1 MTSCSF
7 YVSSER
13 EEPFSLRNPSCPCA
27 EKCYSGTSGGRAL
40 IKVAPWRHWLRPVVG
55 DLLTGSPGTSV
66 GPCRIAG
73 GGDGGSTVLRSGG
86 EGGAAA
92 LGAPNGWLVRGTR
105 VRGKSQSERG
115 IKNGEGRGGQV
126 LSVQAGVSLTG
137 CWLGP
142 GAWQGQM
149 ATYPGGGRRGFQS
162 FTAWRS
168 RQVLLASKPHWI
180 LRGVVFLRNWM
191 SDWEMFFLQINI

>member
-1 MTSCSF
+1 MTTLTPP
-7 YVSSER
+7 R
-13 EEPFSLRNPSCPCA
+13 GGGPS
-27 EKCYSGTSGGRAL
+27 
-40 IKVAPWRHWLRPVVG
+40 HWQPRYLVRPKG
-55 DLLTGSPGTSV
+55 SV

-137 CWLGP
+137 C
-142 GAWQGQM
+142 
-149 ATYPGGGRRGFQS
+149 
-162 FTAWRS
+162 
-168 RQVLLASKPHWI
+168 
-180 LRGVVFLRNWM
+180 
-191 SDWEMFFLQINI
+191 